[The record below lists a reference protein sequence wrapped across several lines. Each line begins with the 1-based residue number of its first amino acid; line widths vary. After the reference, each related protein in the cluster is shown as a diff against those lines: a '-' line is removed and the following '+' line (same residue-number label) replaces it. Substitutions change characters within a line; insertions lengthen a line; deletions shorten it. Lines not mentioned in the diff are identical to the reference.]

1 MGERGKCGAQLNPI
15 GRTHRLVEDCASFGF
30 GAPAV
35 LRRAGL
41 KRAVGSRREVT
52 DNNSGHW
59 SSCSPT
65 RDIVIDKL
73 ISRRL
78 RIGACLKP
86 IL

>member
-1 MGERGKCGAQLNPI
+1 MGERGKRGAQLNPL
-15 GRTHRLVEDCASFGF
+15 GWTHRLVEDCASFGF
-30 GAPAV
+30 GTPAV

-41 KRAVGSRREVT
+41 KRSVGRRREVT
-52 DNNSGHW
+52 DNNSGHL

-65 RDIVIDKL
+65 RDIVIEEL

-78 RIGACLKP
+78 RIGAGLKP